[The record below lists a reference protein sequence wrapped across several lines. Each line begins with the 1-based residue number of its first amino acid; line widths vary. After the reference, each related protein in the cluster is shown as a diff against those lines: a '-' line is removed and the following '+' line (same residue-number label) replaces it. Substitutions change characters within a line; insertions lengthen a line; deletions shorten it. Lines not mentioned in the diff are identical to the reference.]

1 MAGKKS
7 FDPNEAASA
16 ILEVF
21 REKGFAGTS
30 VADLE
35 KATGLNRSSL
45 YNTFGSKQEIF
56 LQSLET
62 YRFTVERQSLK
73 ALENPK
79 LICALKALFEAQLT
93 GLSRQQLPSG
103 CLTTNVCTEIGCHG
117 SNVDSA
123 ISNILTEIETA
134 IGKRLVK
141 AQEAGELKASADI
154 KALARFFTGVSR
166 TIPLMFRATG
176 NIDYVRDIAMTSLLV
191 LNTDILGRNSD
202 RFGREQQETSVAQ
215 SEN

>member
-7 FDPNEAASA
+7 FSLNEAASA

-30 VADLE
+30 ITDLE

-45 YNTFGSKQEIF
+45 YNTFGAKQKIF

-62 YRFTVERQSLK
+62 YRSTVERQSLET
-73 ALENPK
+73 LENPE
-79 LICALKALFEAQLT
+79 LICALKALFEAQVA

-117 SNVDSA
+117 SDVDSA
-123 ISNILTEIETA
+123 IANILSEIEAA
-134 IGKRLVK
+134 ILERLLR
-141 AQEAGELKASADI
+141 AQETGELKASADTE
-154 KALARFFTGVSR
+154 ALARFFTGVTR

-176 NIDYVRDIAMTSLLV
+176 SIDYVSDIAMTSLLV
-191 LNTDILGRNSD
+191 LKADVLGRDGNGISD
-202 RFGREQQETSVAQ
+202 RTSRD
-215 SEN
+215 E